1 VDCFEKFGMFVL
13 VLAYTRDWLDK
24 VWH

>member
-1 VDCFEKFGMFVL
+1 MFVL